1 MSPIAAAAERRVPV
15 GGAFGRWLPLG
26 AAVAGGVAL
35 GPLLLDI
42 VGRLWD
48 SPRFGHA
55 PLVWAAAAGVGWFRL
70 REDREQRRLE
80 RAATGAAV
88 ESPGPRP
95 VPEVLLWAPCLLASF
110 GAVWLA
116 TPWLA
121 LVAAFLS
128 APAAIYSLGGSAALR
143 PVLGAWAAVWTTLPP
158 PFQWDERLVLRLQ
171 RVAADLAS
179 AALDLLGRRHLPAG
193 VTVELPGRSYF
204 VEEACSGVNSLYAL
218 LAVTALGL
226 AWAGRGWPRWLIL
239 LPAAILWAVAANAV
253 RVTAAVELSAGY
265 GWPVAEGLGHDLL
278 GLFTFVLAAGLTWSS
293 DALLALIV
301 PPRAARPGR
310 GEEEE
315 EESGDGAVPPAR
327 FAPPRPAVWGAIAV
341 LLLAAAGWRLAEPAP
356 ARPVAAVGEV
366 PDTLKPTSEDSL
378 PESWNGWRRVGF
390 RKITRER
397 GHIDG
402 TYSSVWSYRRGPLRA
417 EISMD
422 GPFTDGWHDLQL
434 CYTNGGWTCTDAVD
448 RVLETDDRGT
458 SDRGTSDRG
467 TGPSG
472 EVFTRLDLE
481 QPLGRRGLV
490 FFTSYAMDDDEH
502 LGPDPAARTKLT
514 ARFESFRD
522 LLPADPGGG
531 YVREPGYQVQTY
543 VSSYRPL
550 TGGEADAVRALFHEM
565 RGRLAALPRAAE
577 PAEPAAGNRG
587 GRP

>member
-1 MSPIAAAAERRVPV
+1 MTERRFSF
-15 GGAFGRWLPLG
+15 GGSLGRWLPLG

-35 GPLLLDI
+35 GPLWLDI

-55 PLVWAAAAGVGWFRL
+55 PLVWAAAAGVGWYRL

-88 ESPGPRP
+88 EPPGPRP
-95 VPEVLLWAPCLLASF
+95 IPEVLLWAPCLLASL
-110 GAVWLA
+110 GAAWLG

-128 APAAIYSLGGSAALR
+128 APAAVYSLGGSAALR

-158 PFQWDERLVLRLQ
+158 PFRWDERLVLRLQ

-239 LPAAILWAVAANAV
+239 LPAAVVWAVAANAV

-265 GWPVAEGLGHDLL
+265 GWPVAEGAGHDVL
-278 GLFTFVLAAGLTWSS
+278 GVLTFALAAGLTLSA
-293 DALLALIV
+293 DALLAVIV
-301 PPRAARPGR
+301 PPRAGRPGR
-310 GEEEE
+310 GEEVEE
-315 EESGDGAVPPAR
+315 ENGAGAVLPAR
-327 FAPPRPAVWGAIAV
+327 PTLPRPAVWGAIAV
-341 LLLAAAGWRLAEPAP
+341 LLLAAAGWRSAAP
-356 ARPVAAVGEV
+356 ARARPVVAVGEV
-366 PDTLKPTSEDSL
+366 PDALKPASEDSL
-378 PESWNGWRRVGF
+378 PETWNGWRRVGF
-390 RKITRER
+390 RNIVRER

-402 TYSSVWSYRRGPLRA
+402 TYSRVWSYRRGPLRA

-448 RVLETDDRGT
+448 RVLTADGRAADDRGA
-458 SDRGTSDRG
+458 
-467 TGPSG
+467 GPSG
-472 EVFTRLDLE
+472 DVFTRLDLE

-490 FFTSYAMDDDEH
+490 FFTSYATDDDEN

-522 LLPADPGGG
+522 LLPADPGGA

-550 TGGEADAVRALFHEM
+550 TEGEADAVRALFHEM
-565 RGRLAALPRAAE
+565 RDRLAALPRAAG
-577 PAEPAAGNRG
+577 PAKPAAGDRG
-587 GRP
+587 ERP